1 MEPELLLRSSRAR
14 AVSLSAKAIHELPPP
29 QLLLLPPPQLELLP
43 PLQLLLLPP
52 PQLLPPLSW

>member
-1 MEPELLLRSSRAR
+1 MRAI
-14 AVSLSAKAIHELPPP
+14 SLSAKAIHELPPP
-29 QLLLLPPPQLELLP
+29 QLLLLPPLQLELLP